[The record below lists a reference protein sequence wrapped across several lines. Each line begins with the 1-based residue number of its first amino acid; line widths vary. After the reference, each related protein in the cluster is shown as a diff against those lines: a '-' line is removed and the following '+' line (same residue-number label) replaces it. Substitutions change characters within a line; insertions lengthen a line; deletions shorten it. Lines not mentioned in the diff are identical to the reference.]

1 MTEIKYV
8 EKRYLNRKCVHK
20 EFLTCE
26 FPFIA
31 CIHTKRVFEPEG
43 FVNVEVDITAKV
55 DSSLI
60 LSFSDLLAYEISLLA
75 VNAIGSKEMNRIIR
89 VIEKE
94 LTEYYKDQIRKIKV
108 KKNISTDP
116 RNWEIAILAY

>member
-31 CIHTKRVFEPEG
+31 YIRTKRVPSKEG
-43 FVNVEVDITAKV
+43 LVNVEVNITAKIN
-55 DSSLI
+55 SSLI
-60 LSFSDLLAYEISLLA
+60 QSFSDLLAYEVSLLA
-75 VNAIGSKEMNRIIR
+75 VNATENNEINKIVRIIK
-89 VIEKE
+89 KE
-94 LTEYYKDQIRKIKV
+94 LMEYYNNQIKEIIV
-108 KKNISTDP
+108 KKNISPDLS
-116 RNWEIAILAY
+116 WEITVLAY